1 MNFNFFSHT
10 RCLCVTYNSPNN
22 QKILIY
28 HPCNDSEAK
37 SEFCNIV
44 LLSLLQC
51 LIENVR
57 VVFCSQFNS
66 TIKLTTPQGIIRG
79 GGEGADKSFEEMR
92 TEQIVFEMQ
101 ISQTRLKVNVEQPEI
116 HT

>member
-1 MNFNFFSHT
+1 
-10 RCLCVTYNSPNN
+10 
-22 QKILIY
+22 
-28 HPCNDSEAK
+28 
-37 SEFCNIV
+37 
-44 LLSLLQC
+44 LLKC

-57 VVFCSQFNS
+57 VVFCPQFNS
-66 TIKLTTPQGIIRG
+66 TIKLTPPQAITG
-79 GGEGADKSFEEMR
+79 GGGADKSFEEMR